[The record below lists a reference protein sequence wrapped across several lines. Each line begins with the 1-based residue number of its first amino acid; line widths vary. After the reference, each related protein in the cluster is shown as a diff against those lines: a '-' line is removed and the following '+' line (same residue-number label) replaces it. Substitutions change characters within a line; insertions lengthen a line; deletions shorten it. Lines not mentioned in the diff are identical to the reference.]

1 MHPCCAPIAPL
12 ALLRRAIAHDGAGG
26 RLAKLLGKLRR
37 RKAITV
43 VVLGGSI
50 CTNDYAGCTHTPGD
64 GGGGGGGGGGAC
76 AANRGWARMVVDVLN
91 AVWPPASPGTSH
103 AAVALGRTG
112 SAADTFVD
120 CLTTHLGNLTGRTRR
135 GDDAPPV
142 DLFLLE
148 FAINGASSSGS
159 SAAPLDALVRRLL
172 SLIAC

>member
-1 MHPCCAPIAPL
+1 
-12 ALLRRAIAHDGAGG
+12 
-26 RLAKLLGKLRR
+26 
-37 RKAITV
+37 
-43 VVLGGSI
+43 
-50 CTNDYAGCTHTPGD
+50 
-64 GGGGGGGGGGAC
+64 
-76 AANRGWARMVVDVLN
+76 MVVDMLN
-91 AVWPPASPGTSH
+91 AVWPPASPGASH

-120 CLTTHLGNLTGRTRR
+120 CLTTHLGNLSGRRARR